1 MFYDNATR
9 ALKKASLWR
18 ARSVASHTLL
28 DFASNDYLGLRRN
41 KKQAQRAFAKLCSA
55 GVFAPGAS
63 MLVNGYHA
71 LHHECEE
78 LLCAANGFERGA
90 ILGSGFLAN
99 IALLESLVRT
109 RDVLFIDSH
118 YHASGQ
124 LATRL
129 LGERVRVFAHNRP
142 DSLRELLLREPRT
155 KDSQWMIAIE
165 SVYSM
170 SGEIAPRAF
179 AELATEH
186 DALLLVDEAHGS
198 GTIGKNLLGY
208 FDYHNLPI
216 APNYIKMGTFSKAYG
231 SYGAYILAHSDI
243 IDFLTNR
250 AKPLIYST
258 ALSLFDTAL
267 AFVNFCY
274 ILRHST
280 RLVRQLQKRQEIWS
294 AALGRTLRTSIV
306 SIPLAS
312 SAEALAAQRLLAK
325 EGFCVAAI
333 RPPTVSEPMLR
344 INVSL
349 ATSKKA
355 HKRLSAIIAQKFC
368 GALT

>member
-18 ARSVASHTLL
+18 ARSVASPDLL
-28 DFASNDYLGLRRN
+28 DFASNDYLGLRRD
-41 KKQAQRAFAKLCSA
+41 KKQAQRAFAKLCSV

-78 LLCAANGFERGA
+78 LLCAANGFERGV

-99 IALLESLVRT
+99 VALLESLVRT

-124 LATRL
+124 LAARL

-142 DSLRELLLREPRT
+142 DSLRELLLREPRA
-155 KDSQWMIAIE
+155 KDSQWLIAIE

-186 DALLLVDEAHGS
+186 NALLLVDEAHAS
-198 GTIGKNLLGY
+198 GTIGRNLLGY
-208 FDYHNLPI
+208 FDYHSLPI
-216 APNYIKMGTFSKAYG
+216 APNYIKMGTFSKSYA

-267 AFVNFCY
+267 AFVNLCH
-274 ILRHST
+274 ILRHSA
-280 RLVRQLQKRQEIWS
+280 RLSKRLQERQKIWGN
-294 AALGRTLRTSIV
+294 ALGRAFHTPIIP
-306 SIPLAS
+306 IPLHS
-312 SAEALAAQRLLAK
+312 SAETLAAQRFLAK
-325 EGFCVAAI
+325 EGFCVGAI

-344 INVSL
+344 INASL
-349 ATSKKA
+349 GTSKKA

-368 GALT
+368 GALM